1 MLAEWPLPG
10 PSSGQRAEVSVISSI
25 QTSLSID
32 KTIFILVHILVNIKI
47 VIGVGKC
54 WFYADPLVSGLA
66 LVE

>member
-32 KTIFILVHILVNIKI
+32 KTRFILVHVLVLLKLLL
-47 VIGVGKC
+47 VLGSVGFMLTHSSVA
-54 WFYADPLVSGLA
+54 WP
-66 LVE
+66 